1 MYMSKDTT
9 QTQANRDL
17 WLYTRVKMEYGNTQ
31 QYYQQQYKPRCGE
44 EYMYEKERIVYEGAP
59 APKHQNPTNNNFK
72 RNELLGEASA
82 VATGAFA
89 LVHQISLSTNFV
101 LLLLNKI
108 TFSFVFLY

>member
-1 MYMSKDTT
+1 
-9 QTQANRDL
+9 
-17 WLYTRVKMEYGNTQ
+17 MEYGNNQ
-31 QYYQQQYKPRCGE
+31 QYYQQQYKPRYGE

-89 LVHQISLSTNFV
+89 LVHKYPYPQIV
-101 LLLLNKI
+101 LLLLNFF
-108 TFSFVFLY
+108 TLSFVFLY